1 MRLPNPNQ
9 PILFDRTI
17 NELECCLLFCVV
29 VAGKKASI
37 QIKLLHNFLNGSTTP
52 FEYINELDKN
62 GKLSFQLKESKL
74 GQYTRLATCFREL
87 ANSDLDLFT
96 CTVDDLENIHGIG
109 PKTARF
115 FLTCNRKDA
124 RYAVLDT
131 YILRFMRDVL
141 DISAPSTTPH
151 GNEYLRLENI
161 YLSLVGHLNVN
172 PAEFDL
178 AIWNSYSEGES
189 KYFEEF
195 IKKAGVDGMFIKNNQ
210 SGILK
215 FRFVQR
221 SFA

>member
-131 YILRFMRDVL
+131 HLLKYMTQYLGWTV
-141 DISAPSTTPH
+141 PSTTP
-151 GNEYLRLENI
+151 GSKSEYQRIESNWLK
-161 YLSLVGHLNVN
+161 YVDSLNVN
-172 PAEFDL
+172 PAELDL
-178 AIWNSYSEGES
+178 AIWKIYANRDDLDYKRLISNSS
-189 KYFEEF
+189 KP
-195 IKKAGVDGMFIKNNQ
+195 D
-210 SGILK
+210 
-215 FRFVQR
+215 
-221 SFA
+221 FAMI